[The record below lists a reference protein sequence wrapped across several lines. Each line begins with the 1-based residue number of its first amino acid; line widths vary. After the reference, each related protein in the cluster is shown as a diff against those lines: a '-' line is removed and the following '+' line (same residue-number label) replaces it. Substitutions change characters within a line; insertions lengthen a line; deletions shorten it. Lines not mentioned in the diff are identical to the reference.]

1 MVRTEEMATIMTV
14 TMMTV
19 AMRMSMST
27 LMYFVKIHSKLKKTW
42 MGEHLHHNNDH
53 RGQ

>member
-42 MGEHLHHNNDH
+42 MGDMHHNNDH